1 MSENKEEVPDK
12 KKLRCK
18 ICGLTPC
25 SPMSDLHDDDFA
37 KEIEKHEKEMEER
50 EKKKMVKIE
59 AYDHFNQKLD
69 SPYDI
74 EGATA
79 IMTTIG
85 ELYEET
91 DTYYIVRSCY
101 FEDEDKDNIGYMAFQ
116 WVLKA
121 AVISIIEYTQ
131 EGS

>member
-59 AYDHFNQKLD
+59 AYDHFTQLKMEHNFDPDEIVK
-69 SPYDI
+69 
-74 EGATA
+74 
-79 IMTTIG
+79 MTVFG
-85 ELYEET
+85 ELYDET
-91 DTYYIVRSCY
+91 DIYYIVRTRY
-101 FEDEDKDNIGYMAFQ
+101 FSDEDDDMNNMTFHR
-116 WVLKA
+116 VLKA